1 MCSIVSTHPP
11 NTPQVEEE
19 TTNKRGETTK
29 VFVNTK
35 LMTRQTYS
43 LNDVEGDLTVRFVFL
58 SFSFSFPFFLRFAFC
73 YVLPSPFSAFCVSD
87 LV

>member
-1 MCSIVSTHPP
+1 L
-11 NTPQVEEE
+11 QVEEE

-43 LNDVEGDLTVRFVFL
+43 LDGVEGDLTVRIYIY
-58 SFSFSFPFFLRFAFC
+58 R
-73 YVLPSPFSAFCVSD
+73 
-87 LV
+87 